1 MAFILIV
8 SFNSGGLIVPQVS
21 IFMVEMSRWC
31 LIVAMVGLGM
41 KSSFKEL
48 AAMGWRPMVLMLAET
63 VFLAVLVLI
72 CLEF

>member
-1 MAFILIV
+1 
-8 SFNSGGLIVPQVS
+8 
-21 IFMVEMSRWC
+21 MSRWC

-63 VFLAVLVLI
+63 VFLAALVLI
-72 CLEF
+72 FLGF

>member
-1 MAFILIV
+1 
-8 SFNSGGLIVPQVS
+8 VPEVA
-21 IFMVEMSRWC
+21 IFMVETSRWC

-48 AAMGWRPMVLMLAET
+48 AAMGWRPLVLMIAET

-72 CLEF
+72 FLQF

>member
-1 MAFILIV
+1 
-8 SFNSGGLIVPQVS
+8 VPEVS
-21 IFMVEMSRWC
+21 IFMVETSRWC

-48 AAMGWRPMVLMLAET
+48 AAMGWRPLVLMIAET

-72 CLEF
+72 FLQF

>member
-1 MAFILIV
+1 
-8 SFNSGGLIVPQVS
+8 
-21 IFMVEMSRWC
+21 MVETSRWC

-48 AAMGWRPMVLMLAET
+48 AAMGWRPLVLMIAET

-72 CLEF
+72 CLQF